1 MIKPVQA
8 HGNIKR
14 QANKKLRRERIFN
27 IAKSIIAAKGLED
40 FTIADLAEEAGV
52 TTPTIHNLFGK
63 KDDIAQELIEE
74 LVLSLKSI
82 MSKPVFDDP
91 IESANFYVDSILEM
105 YEGNEDFYRSA
116 YMAGEKAGIFND
128 RESEDSFFKQSE
140 KVAELCCL
148 GALKNGFLLGN
159 IDINIITIGYEK
171 DQKIAEASNNLYK
184 ELKEMGYDVL
194 LDDRKDGYGTKIKD
208 SELIGIPL
216 NIIIG
221 KQFLETGE
229 IEFRTRSGETSLSNI
244 SDSKTILD
252 FFK

>member
-27 IAKSIIAAKGLED
+27 IAKSIIASKGLED
-40 FTIADLAEEAGV
+40 FTIADLAQEAGV

-82 MSKPVFDDP
+82 MSKPIFDDP
-91 IESANFYVDSILEM
+91 IESANFYVDSIIEM
-105 YEGNEDFYRSA
+105 YQGNEDFYRSA

-159 IDINIITIGYEK
+159 IDINVITRQLYQCHRTARQDWVYGDIDLKGYRSQVLEGMLMVYAT
-171 DQKIAEASNNLYK
+171 DASPECHKRISK
-184 ELKEMGYDVL
+184 ELKAIS
-194 LDDRKDGYGTKIKD
+194 IK
-208 SELIGIPL
+208 
-216 NIIIG
+216 
-221 KQFLETGE
+221 
-229 IEFRTRSGETSLSNI
+229 
-244 SDSKTILD
+244 
-252 FFK
+252 